1 MNEEEVRLTIWML
14 SDMFPRHPRHV
25 VVLSKES
32 AQEMLD
38 TVDRFAVG
46 LKTLIEQTTQ
56 VEVIPND

>member
-1 MNEEEVRLTIWML
+1 MNEEEVRFTIWMF
-14 SDMFPRHPRHV
+14 SDMFPRHSRPV

-38 TVDRFAVG
+38 RVDQFAIG